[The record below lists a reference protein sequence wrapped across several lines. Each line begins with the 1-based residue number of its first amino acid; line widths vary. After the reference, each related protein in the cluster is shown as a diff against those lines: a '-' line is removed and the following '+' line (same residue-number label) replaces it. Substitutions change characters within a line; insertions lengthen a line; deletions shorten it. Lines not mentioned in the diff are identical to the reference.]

1 MIVITRSVTIGFDES
16 GEWQV
21 RLARDATPA
30 RTCCAAAKL
39 SAEVFFWDDFH
50 ERYLIADVIG
60 ISVPAGFDVTSK
72 PEEFS
77 TWGRLGR
84 ADKDK
89 IQRMFDPA
97 ATGKPKVAF
106 RDRN

>member
-1 MIVITRSVTIGFDES
+1 
-16 GEWQV
+16 
-21 RLARDATPA
+21 
-30 RTCCAAAKL
+30 
-39 SAEVFFWDDFH
+39 VFFWDDFH

-97 ATGKPKVAF
+97 ARSESLKWRFEIGIK
-106 RDRN
+106 RQ